1 MLSYSEQ
8 FHHFTFNFPYHV
20 GISTVSVITSFVNT
34 TIYRNKLGVG
44 KGRSIKTAE
53 QAAAK
58 VAFLA
63 IPNPQIP

>member
-1 MLSYSEQ
+1 M
-8 FHHFTFNFPYHV
+8 
-20 GISTVSVITSFVNT
+20 STVSVITSFVNT